1 MITQRSKTPY
11 LAHPGYVG
19 HCISPKKSSPRRYGG
34 GEAADCEID
43 RVFLRGGFRSYL
55 NFITPVRGTE
65 ALVDSDEVRLHSGH
79 FSFLAVF

>member
-1 MITQRSKTPY
+1 
-11 LAHPGYVG
+11 LATA
-19 HCISPKKSSPRRYGG
+19 SARKKAARDGTG

-65 ALVDSDEVRLHSGH
+65 ALVDSGEVRLHSGH